1 MIINESS
8 IDNSARNSE
17 LLSTPRKEK
26 KEIKP
31 CLSDHPNV
39 SAKRI
44 RFGNKGT
51 VDYDENEP
59 VNLLTPNLVRVVEK
73 TTIHV

>member
-17 LLSTPRKEK
+17 LVSTPRKEK
-26 KEIKP
+26 KITP
-31 CLSDHPNV
+31 CLSDHPSV

-59 VNLLTPNLVRVVEK
+59 VNLLTPNLVRVCFSSSK
-73 TTIHV
+73 